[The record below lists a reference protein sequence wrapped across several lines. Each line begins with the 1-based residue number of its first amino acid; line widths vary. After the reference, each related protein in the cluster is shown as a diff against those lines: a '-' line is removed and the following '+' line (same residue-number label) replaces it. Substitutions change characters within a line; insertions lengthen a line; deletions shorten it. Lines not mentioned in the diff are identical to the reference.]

1 MLSAKINSSFKNLK
15 ICTRQLSDLV
25 KNTSCGHWAN
35 ITGTGVAVFHT
46 HVSLL
51 AILAPLLQK
60 I

>member
-1 MLSAKINSSFKNLK
+1 MTDLSGNLK

-25 KNTSCGHWAN
+25 KNTSCEHWAN